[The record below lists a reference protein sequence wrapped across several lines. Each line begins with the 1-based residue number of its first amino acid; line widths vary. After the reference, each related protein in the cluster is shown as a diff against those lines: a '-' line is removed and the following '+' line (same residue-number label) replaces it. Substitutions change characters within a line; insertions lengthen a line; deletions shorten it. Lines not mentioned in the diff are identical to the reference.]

1 MKKKISNIFDEA
13 KASEIETLVSQ
24 NEACDLS
31 PDTLSAV
38 KDKVYVKM
46 GMGKMKMKKPLLFWW
61 NLKNKWNV
69 LWCPSGPGSF
79 LY

>member
-31 PDTLSAV
+31 PDMLSAV
-38 KDKVYVKM
+38 KE
-46 GMGKMKMKKPLLFWW
+46 
-61 NLKNKWNV
+61 N
-69 LWCPSGPGSF
+69 
-79 LY
+79 